1 MRKIVAA
8 GMIAAAAVSMAAC
21 KDTTDSNSTGSTGST
36 GSSSSSSSTK
46 LGPLAHAGDIHI
58 DACTVDTTLSAPVAH
73 LTVTNN
79 SSKPSDY
86 SIAIAFE
93 DAAGNQ
99 LDTGNA
105 FVQALQPHQS
115 TKTDASSLKQGVN
128 TTGMTCKVVEADRF
142 SAVG

>member
-1 MRKIVAA
+1 MRKLIVA
-8 GMIAAAAVSMAAC
+8 GMAAAAAVSLAAC
-21 KDTTDSNSTGSTGST
+21 KTTSNTTSSSNSSS
-36 GSSSSSSSTK
+36 GSSSSSSTN
-46 LGPLAHAGDIHI
+46 LGPLAHAADIHI
-58 DACTVDTTLSAPVAH
+58 DACTVDATLQAPVAH

-93 DAAGNQ
+93 DPAGNQ

-128 TTGMTCKVVEADRF
+128 TTGMTCKLVQADRT